1 MFLNNIKQ
9 IYSMLPCGRENVVR
23 TIVTHW
29 AIASCATFLY
39 SVFDTYPCAI
49 VDFKS
54 SGPGS
59 RAKHF
64 TLCVLLS
71 IQA

>member
-1 MFLNNIKQ
+1 
-9 IYSMLPCGRENVVR
+9 MLPCVCSVIDHRERENVVR